1 MYTVCPRA
9 AFVSYSSHVSDLSA
23 VQLQCIDAM
32 KEQTLKAPIEL
43 GGVGLH
49 TGQTATMRILPAPAG
64 KGIVFRRMDLDN
76 FELRADVGS
85 VERVAYATTLMS
97 RGVWI
102 STVEHLLSALYAL
115 GIDNAVI
122 ELDNFEVPILDG
134 SALPYTEAI
143 QQVGIVQL
151 QAPRMYVRIER
162 PFVLEENG
170 KTIAIYPSD
179 SLSLEYE
186 IGFPHPL
193 IGHQKLEVN
202 ITPENYRALIAPART
217 FGFYHEV
224 EALQAAGLVRGG
236 SLDNAIVLTEQGMLN
251 ETSLRYPDEFVR
263 HKILDLLGDF
273 ALMGQQVLGRLTA
286 NRAGHALHTRFVA
299 ALLESTTHWSST
311 TLTPAEVL

>member
-1 MYTVCPRA
+1 MR
-9 AFVSYSSHVSDLSA
+9 
-23 VQLQCIDAM
+23 
-32 KEQTLKAPIEL
+32 EQTLKGPIEFS
-43 GGVGLH
+43 GVGLH

-102 STVEHLLSALYAL
+102 STVEHLLSAMYAL
-115 GIDNAVI
+115 GIDNAII

-134 SALPYTEAI
+134 SALPYTQAI
-143 QQVGIVQL
+143 QQVGIARL
-151 QAPRMYVRIER
+151 QTPRTYVRIEK

-170 KTIAIYPSD
+170 KSIAIYPSD

-193 IGHQKLEVN
+193 IGHQKLEVK
-202 ITPENYRALIAPART
+202 ITPENYCALIAPART

-236 SLDNAIVLTEQGMLN
+236 SLDNAIVLTESGMLN

-286 NRAGHALHTRFVA
+286 NRAGHALHTRFVG
-299 ALLESTTHWSST
+299 ALLESTTHWSSII
-311 TLTPAEVL
+311 LTPAEVL

>member
-1 MYTVCPRA
+1 MR
-9 AFVSYSSHVSDLSA
+9 
-23 VQLQCIDAM
+23 
-32 KEQTLKAPIEL
+32 EQTLKGPIEFS
-43 GGVGLH
+43 GVGLH
-49 TGQTATMRILPAPAG
+49 TGQPASMRILPAPAG
-64 KGIVFRRMDLDN
+64 KGIVFRRLDLDN
-76 FELRADVGS
+76 FELKADVGS

-115 GIDNAVI
+115 GVDNAVI

-143 QQVGIVQL
+143 QQTGIVQL
-151 QAPRMYVRIER
+151 QTPRSYIRIEK
-162 PFVLEENG
+162 PFVLKDNN
-170 KTIAIYPSD
+170 KSIAIYPSD

-193 IGHQKLEVN
+193 IGHQKLEVRIN
-202 ITPENYRALIAPART
+202 AENYRTLIAPART

-236 SLDNAIVLTEQGMLN
+236 SLENAIVLTETGMLN

-311 TLTPAEVL
+311 TLTPAEAL

>member
-1 MYTVCPRA
+1 MR
-9 AFVSYSSHVSDLSA
+9 
-23 VQLQCIDAM
+23 
-32 KEQTLKAPIEL
+32 EQTLKGPIEFS
-43 GGVGLH
+43 GVGLH
-49 TGQTATMRILPAPAG
+49 TGQPASMRILPAPAG
-64 KGIVFRRMDLDN
+64 KGIVFRRLDLDN
-76 FELRADVGS
+76 FELKADVGS

-115 GIDNAVI
+115 GVDNAVI

-134 SALPYTEAI
+134 SALPYAEAI
-143 QQVGIVQL
+143 QQTGIVQL
-151 QAPRMYVRIER
+151 QTPRSYIRIEK
-162 PFVLEENG
+162 PFVLKDNN
-170 KTIAIYPSD
+170 KSIAIYPSD

-193 IGHQKLEVN
+193 IGHQKLEVKIN
-202 ITPENYRALIAPART
+202 AENYRTLIAPART

-236 SLDNAIVLTEQGMLN
+236 SLENAIVLTETGMLN

-299 ALLESTTHWSST
+299 ALLESTTHWSSV

>member
-1 MYTVCPRA
+1 MR
-9 AFVSYSSHVSDLSA
+9 
-23 VQLQCIDAM
+23 
-32 KEQTLKAPIEL
+32 EQTLKGPIEFS
-43 GGVGLH
+43 GVGLH

-64 KGIVFRRMDLDN
+64 KGIVFRRIDLDN

-102 STVEHLLSALYAL
+102 STVEHLLSAFYAL
-115 GIDNAVI
+115 GVDNAIV

-143 QQVGIVQL
+143 DRVGIAQL
-151 QAPRMYVRIER
+151 QTPRTYVRIVK

-186 IGFPHPL
+186 IGFQHPL
-193 IGHQKLEVN
+193 IGHQKLEVK
-202 ITPENYRALIAPART
+202 ITAENYRALSAPART
-217 FGFYHEV
+217 CGFYHEV
-224 EALQAAGLVRGG
+224 EALQAAGLIRGG
-236 SLDNAIVLTEQGMLN
+236 SLENAIVLTETGMLN